1 MEYFLRDTKIID
13 ITDYFDPEDE
23 SINPPFTPN
32 YFKAKSEINN
42 LISNLSIKLVKKE
55 LSQVNKKAY
64 QHLMIPWGGAGVS
77 ISSPKVGPDDRYVN
91 VVSKHYKYISWAYS
105 KMAIVFGRY
114 YISRIIYSDIARD
127 VNQLIIS
134 EKSELEKSKNRDK
147 YLCYLIFYI
156 FSSASKHIIKYEEE
170 EIKKN
175 ILI

>member
-1 MEYFLRDTKIID
+1 MEVYLKDTKIID

-77 ISSPKVGPDDRYVN
+77 ISSPKVGPDDRYIN
-91 VVSKHYKYISWAYS
+91 VISNHYKYISWAYS
-105 KMAIVFGRY
+105 KMAIVFRRY
-114 YISRIIYSDIARD
+114 YITRIIYSDIARD
-127 VNQLIIS
+127 LNQSIIS
-134 EKSELEKSKNRDK
+134 EKSEFAKTKNGEK
-147 YLCYLIFYI
+147 YLFSIITHI
-156 FSSASKHIIKYEEE
+156 FSCATKHLIRYEEE
-170 EIKKN
+170 DKN
-175 ILI
+175 K

>member
-1 MEYFLRDTKIID
+1 MEVYLKDTKIID

-23 SINPPFTPN
+23 SVNPPFTPN

-77 ISSPKVGPDDRYVN
+77 ISSPKNGPDNRYIN

-105 KMAIVFGRY
+105 KMAIVFRRY
-114 YISRIIYSDIARD
+114 YITRIIYSDIARD
-127 VNQLIIS
+127 LNQSIIS
-134 EKSELEKSKNRDK
+134 EKSEFAKTKNGEK
-147 YLCYLIFYI
+147 YLFSIITHI
-156 FSSASKHIIKYEEE
+156 FSCATKHLIRYEEE
-170 EIKKN
+170 DKN
-175 ILI
+175 K

>member
-23 SINPPFTPN
+23 SINPQFTPN
-32 YFKAKSEINN
+32 YFAAKSEINK

-77 ISSPKVGPDDRYVN
+77 ISSPKVGPDDRYIN
-91 VVSKHYKYISWAYS
+91 IVSKHYKYISWAYS
-105 KMAIVFGRY
+105 KMAIVFRRY
-114 YISRIIYSDIARD
+114 YISRKIYSDIACD
-127 VNQLIIS
+127 LNQSIVS
-134 EKSELEKSKNRDK
+134 VKGELAKSKDREK
-147 YLCYLIFYI
+147 YLYNLISNI

-170 EIKKN
+170 DIKKN
-175 ILI
+175 K

>member
-77 ISSPKVGPDDRYVN
+77 ISSPKNGPDNRYIN

-105 KMAIVFGRY
+105 KMAIVFRRY
-114 YISRIIYSDIARD
+114 YITRIIYSDIARD
-127 VNQLIIS
+127 LNQSIIS
-134 EKSELEKSKNRDK
+134 EKSEFAKTKNGEK
-147 YLCYLIFYI
+147 YLFSIITHI
-156 FSSASKHIIKYEEE
+156 FSCATKHLIRYEEE
-170 EIKKN
+170 DKN
-175 ILI
+175 K

>member
-55 LSQVNKKAY
+55 LSQDNKKAY

-77 ISSPKVGPDDRYVN
+77 ISSPKNGPDNRYIN

-105 KMAIVFGRY
+105 KMAIVFRRY

-127 VNQLIIS
+127 LNQSIIS
-134 EKSELEKSKNRDK
+134 EKSELVKSKNRDK
-147 YLCYLIFYI
+147 YLCNLIFDI
-156 FSSASKHIIKYEEE
+156 FSSA
-170 EIKKN
+170 
-175 ILI
+175 

>member
-23 SINPPFTPN
+23 SINPPFIPN
-32 YFKAKSEINN
+32 YSEAKSEISN

-77 ISSPKVGPDDRYVN
+77 ISSPKNGPDNRYIN

-105 KMAIVFGRY
+105 KMAMVFGRY

-127 VNQLIIS
+127 LNQSIIS
-134 EKSELEKSKNRDK
+134 EKSEFAKTKNGEK
-147 YLCYLIFYI
+147 YLFSIITHI
-156 FSSASKHIIKYEEE
+156 FSCATKHLIRYEEE
-170 EIKKN
+170 DKN
-175 ILI
+175 K

>member
-42 LISNLSIKLVKKE
+42 LISNLSIKLVKRE
-55 LSQVNKKAY
+55 LSQVNKKQF

-105 KMAIVFGRY
+105 KMAIVFRRY
-114 YISRIIYSDIARD
+114 YITRIIYSDIARD
-127 VNQLIIS
+127 LNQSIIS
-134 EKSELEKSKNRDK
+134 EKSEFAKTKNGEK
-147 YLCYLIFYI
+147 YLFSIITHI
-156 FSSASKHIIKYEEE
+156 FSCATKHLIRYEEE
-170 EIKKN
+170 DKN
-175 ILI
+175 K